1 MKRIIFM
8 IFLCMALMAGYAQRL
23 SHTFDKASFSKVLVW
38 LDKAQPQYKIN
49 FIYDELEDFT
59 VSTSF
64 KNKDVRDIVTQ
75 IIGFYPIRATFDKD
89 EIYFEC
95 VQKEPQKL
103 IGKMLSIRLLRIR
116 RRKLNLKSGMMSPQ
130 LRRLW
135 KGAIRGDQAFQYI
148 SMVMVERKFV

>member
-75 IIGFYPIRATFDKD
+75 VIGFFHP
-89 EIYFEC
+89 C
-95 VQKEPQKL
+95 H
-103 IGKMLSIRLLRIR
+103 LRQ
-116 RRKLNLKSGMMSPQ
+116 G
-130 LRRLW
+130 
-135 KGAIRGDQAFQYI
+135 
-148 SMVMVERKFV
+148 

>member
-75 IIGFYPIRATFDKD
+75 VIGFYPIRATFDKD

-103 IGKMLSIRLLRIR
+103 IGRVLDLSLIHI
-116 RRKLNLKSGMMSPQ
+116 
-130 LRRLW
+130 
-135 KGAIRGDQAFQYI
+135 
-148 SMVMVERKFV
+148 

>member
-8 IFLCMALMAGYAQRL
+8 IFLCMALMAGYAKRL

-75 IIGFYPIRATFDKD
+75 VHQSLPKCCR
-89 EIYFEC
+89 
-95 VQKEPQKL
+95 
-103 IGKMLSIRLLRIR
+103 
-116 RRKLNLKSGMMSPQ
+116 KSGQSYRLKQ
-130 LRRLW
+130 NRRPFCW
-135 KGAIRGDQAFQYI
+135 EFREFHCRYTK
-148 SMVMVERKFV
+148 

>member
-75 IIGFYPIRATFDKD
+75 VIGFIPSVPPSTRMK
-89 EIYFEC
+89 
-95 VQKEPQKL
+95 
-103 IGKMLSIRLLRIR
+103 SISSVSR
-116 RRKLNLKSGMMSPQ
+116 RNPRS
-130 LRRLW
+130 
-135 KGAIRGDQAFQYI
+135 
-148 SMVMVERKFV
+148 